1 MGTKTPLLIGA
12 ALLIAAPAAAQ
23 NAADTTNNAAAVS
36 ANTATMTDM
45 NATAVD
51 TNAAVPAQPVDANP
65 AGTQGTAAPSDQL
78 GGPTGTDTGKR
89 GFPWGVLGLVGLV
102 GLFGRKRG

>member
-23 NAADTTNNAAAVS
+23 NTADTTNNAAAVS
-36 ANTATMTDM
+36 ENTATATDM

-51 TNAAVPAQPVDANP
+51 ANVAAPAQPVDTNP
-65 AGTQGTAAPSDQL
+65 AGTQGTAEPSDQL
-78 GGPTGTDTGKR
+78 GGPTGTDTGKH
-89 GFPWGVLGLVGLV
+89 GFPWGVLGLVGLI

>member
-1 MGTKTPLLIGA
+1 MGTKTPLLLGA

-36 ANTATMTDM
+36 ENGASTEDM
-45 NATAVD
+45 NAAIA
-51 TNAAVPAQPVDANP
+51 NAGAVPAQPTDANP
-65 AGTQGTAAPSDQL
+65 AGTQGTAEPSEQL
-78 GGPTGTDTGKR
+78 GGPTGTDTGKK
-89 GFPWGVLGLVGLV
+89 GFPWGVLGLVGLI

>member
-23 NAADTTNNAAAVS
+23 NTADTTNNTAAVS
-36 ANTATMTDM
+36 ANTATTEM

-51 TNAAVPAQPVDANP
+51 ANAAAPAQPVDANP
-65 AGTQGTAAPSDQL
+65 AGTQGTAEPSDQL
-78 GGPTGTDTGKR
+78 GGPTGTDTGHH
-89 GFPWGVLGLVGLV
+89 GFPWGVLGLVGLI